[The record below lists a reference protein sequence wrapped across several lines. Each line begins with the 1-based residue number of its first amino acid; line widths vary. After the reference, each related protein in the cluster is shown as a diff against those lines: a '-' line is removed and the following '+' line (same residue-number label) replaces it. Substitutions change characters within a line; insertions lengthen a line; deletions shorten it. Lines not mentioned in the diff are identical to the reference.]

1 MKLTST
7 GQVTIPAGCASV
19 WTHGRL
25 PAADVGCVQEAMGMG
40 YEHIL
45 VERSGDF
52 ATITMNRPQRRNA
65 LSLAHM
71 RELIAAFGDIG
82 DSDAVGVVLAGS
94 GPVFSSGHD
103 LAEVAETD
111 LPAIR
116 KLLGTCTELMTLMQQ
131 VPQPVV
137 ARVHGLATAAGC
149 QLVASADLAVASEDA
164 GFATPGG
171 KGGWFCHTPMVAVAR
186 NVGRKRAME
195 LAMSGDVIDAR
206 TALDWGLVNQVV
218 PAGQLDSAVQD
229 LLERVTRGSAES
241 KGIGKQALY
250 AQIDLDQ
257 PKAYAYAVEVMAS
270 TSQLPDAREWTRA
283 FLEKR
288 KPRWLRGR

>member
-1 MKLTST
+1 
-7 GQVTIPAGCASV
+7 
-19 WTHGRL
+19 
-25 PAADVGCVQEAMGMG
+25 MGF
-40 YEHIL
+40 EHIL
-45 VERSGDF
+45 VERSGEF

-65 LSLAHM
+65 LSLDHM
-71 RELIAAFGDIG
+71 RELIAAFRDVG
-82 DSDAVGVVLAGS
+82 DSDALGIVLAGN
-94 GPVFSSGHD
+94 GPVFSAGHD
-103 LAEVAETD
+103 FADVAD
-111 LPAIR
+111 AGLPAVR
-116 KLLGTCTELMTLMQQ
+116 SLLQTCTELMTLMQQ

-164 GFATPGG
+164 GFAAPGG
-171 KGGWFCHTPMVAVAR
+171 KGGWFCHTPMVAIAR
-186 NVGRKRAME
+186 NVGRKRAAE

-218 PAGQLDSAVQD
+218 PAEQLDSATAD
-229 LLERVTRGSAES
+229 LLERITRGSAES

-257 PKAYAYAVEVMAS
+257 AKAYAYAVEVMAA
-270 TSQLPDAREWTRA
+270 TSQLPEAQEGMHA

-288 KPRWLRGR
+288 KPQWRRGRP